1 MPSVNE
7 KNDLF
12 SFLRRTRIHLLPQ
25 KSLARESHHSYPRQL
40 LCSTPVRPQL
50 HLHRELDSS
59 LRPTLCSTLWRDQSF
74 PTRPSGMANLP
85 SPTSTPPRCGPSARP
100 LMQPQLHLRRE
111 LNSSLWP
118 ALCSAR
124 RRPSAPPL
132 VQGYASLIRVARC
145 HLFQRL
151 CKSNPVEELAV
162 EQIIHHHVHVFLMSS
177 ETVLL
182 HANNKWERLICK
194 QGLDV
199 SMQVCRMDL

>member
-1 MPSVNE
+1 
-7 KNDLF
+7 
-12 SFLRRTRIHLLPQ
+12 
-25 KSLARESHHSYPRQL
+25 
-40 LCSTPVRPQL
+40 
-50 HLHRELDSS
+50 
-59 LRPTLCSTLWRDQSF
+59 
-74 PTRPSGMANLP
+74 
-85 SPTSTPPRCGPSARP
+85 
-100 LMQPQLHLRRE
+100 MQPQLHLRRE

-124 RRPSAPPL
+124 RRPSASPL